1 MSSDAP
7 SSVTGQR
14 DVSHSSSAVAAGSSS
29 SPSLAAPAAVGKS
42 VAGAS
47 PTAAS
52 AGATPGA
59 ATLEDELLLQDF
71 HNALADRVTA
81 VPIAACCALH
91 GVVMRTK
98 AATVL
103 ELQKELT
110 AAATK
115 LKDAIPD
122 ITVVTGSDV
131 YLRLVSKIVMKM
143 ETPEFEPCLRALR
156 ERGRHFKTASEQ
168 SRANIA
174 RFGDRFIQED
184 SAVLV
189 HGYSRSVMAMLLR
202 ASKQKHFDVYVLEG
216 RPGGDGFRF
225 MKELAAVGVPV
236 TLAPD
241 AVCLESLLEAALC
254 MLDV

>member
-1 MSSDAP
+1 MP
-7 SSVTGQR
+7 S
-14 DVSHSSSAVAAGSSS
+14 A
-29 SPSLAAPAAVGKS
+29 SLGKS
-42 VAGAS
+42 LAGAS
-47 PTAAS
+47 VSA
-52 AGATPGA
+52 AGAGTAPA

-115 LKDAIPD
+115 LKDAVPD

-241 AVCLESLLEAALC
+241 AVCVWVCVSEGEGGWGPLFL
-254 MLDV
+254 